1 MSAKNEKKGGSR
13 LPLLVVL
20 IVLVCAVVAA
30 VLISGQKEP
39 APPMQTVPPKTTA
52 PQTHPTDDTVVPTE
66 PSVGPT
72 EPSVVPTETTTIPT
86 EPDVEYT
93 EPATRPTES
102 ATLPTEPQG
111 VDLGSGI
118 VITDYIRYS
127 GPFLEDRT
135 DEAVSDVLAI
145 RVTNTGEE
153 YIQTMDIV
161 LSDGETK
168 ARFSLST
175 LFPGETVIV
184 PEANRMPFTDV
195 PEFTKAATESV
206 ALFDGHPGMCT
217 DRIAIQCLDGV
228 MNITNISGEDITE
241 DIFVY
246 YKNYIDGVYC
256 GGITY
261 RLRLTGGLKAGEI
274 RQGSAAHF
282 DRENSRI
289 VFVTCGG

>member
-52 PQTHPTDDTVVPTE
+52 PQTHPTDDTV
-66 PSVGPT
+66 GPT
-72 EPSVVPTETTTIPT
+72 EPSVVPTEPSGVPTETTTIPT

-118 VITDYIRYS
+118 VSTDYIRYS

-246 YKNYIDGVYC
+246 Y
-256 GGITY
+256 
-261 RLRLTGGLKAGEI
+261 
-274 RQGSAAHF
+274 
-282 DRENSRI
+282 
-289 VFVTCGG
+289 

>member
-39 APPMQTVPPKTTA
+39 APPNQTVPPKTTA
-52 PQTHPTDDTVVPTE
+52 PQTNPTDDTVV
-66 PSVGPT
+66 PT

>member
-1 MSAKNEKKGGSR
+1 MSAKTEKKGGSR

-52 PQTHPTDDTVVPTE
+52 PQTHPTDDTVV
-66 PSVGPT
+66 PT

-217 DRIAIQCLDGV
+217 DHIAIQCLDGV

>member
-39 APPMQTVPPKTTA
+39 APPNQTVPPKTTA
-52 PQTHPTDDTVVPTE
+52 PQTNPTDDTVV
-66 PSVGPT
+66 PT

-93 EPATRPTES
+93 EHATRPTEQ
-102 ATLPTEPQG
+102 ADAPTEPQG
-111 VDLGSGI
+111 LDLGSGI
-118 VITDYIRYS
+118 LIMDYARYT
-127 GPFLEDRT
+127 GPFLEDRS
-135 DEAVSDVLAI
+135 DAFVSDVLAI
-145 RVTNTGEE
+145 QVTNTGEE
-153 YIQTMDIV
+153 YIQTMDIL
-161 LSDGETK
+161 LSDGETV

-175 LFPGETVIV
+175 LFPGDTVIV
-184 PEANRMPFTDV
+184 PELNRMPFADA
-195 PEFTKAATESV
+195 PEFTEFSTESV
-206 ALFDGHPGMCT
+206 ALFDGHPGMCA

>member
-13 LPLLVVL
+13 LPLLAVL

-39 APPMQTVPPKTTA
+39 APPNQTVPPKTTA
-52 PQTHPTDDTVVPTE
+52 PQVQPTDDTVVPTE
-66 PSVGPT
+66 PTVL
-72 EPSVVPTETTTIPT
+72 PTETTTIPT

-93 EPATRPTES
+93 EPATRPTEQ
-102 ATLPTEPQG
+102 ADAPTEPQG
-111 VDLGSGI
+111 LDLGSGI
-118 VITDYIRYS
+118 LIMDYARYT
-127 GPFLEDRT
+127 GPFLEDRS
-135 DEAVSDVLAI
+135 DAFVSDVLAI
-145 RVTNTGEE
+145 QVTNTGEE
-153 YIQTMDIV
+153 YIQTMDIL
-161 LSDGETK
+161 LSDGETV

-175 LFPGETVIV
+175 LFPGDTVIV
-184 PEANRMPFTDV
+184 PELNRMPFADA
-195 PEFTKAATESV
+195 PEFTEFSTESV

>member
-66 PSVGPT
+66 PSV
-72 EPSVVPTETTTIPT
+72 VPTETTTIPT

-102 ATLPTEPQG
+102 ANLPTEPQG

-282 DRENSRI
+282 ARENSRI
-289 VFVTCGG
+289 VFVTSGG

>member
-66 PSVGPT
+66 PSV
-72 EPSVVPTETTTIPT
+72 VPTETTTIPT

-102 ATLPTEPQG
+102 ATVPTEPQG

-206 ALFDGHPGMCT
+206 ALFDGHPGMCA

>member
-66 PSVGPT
+66 PSV
-72 EPSVVPTETTTIPT
+72 VPTETTTIPT

-93 EPATRPTES
+93 EPATRPTEQ
-102 ATLPTEPQG
+102 ADAPTEPQG

>member
-52 PQTHPTDDTVVPTE
+52 PQTHPTDDTVV
-66 PSVGPT
+66 PT

>member
-20 IVLVCAVVAA
+20 IVLVCAVVAV

-52 PQTHPTDDTVVPTE
+52 PQTHPTDDTVV
-66 PSVGPT
+66 PT

-195 PEFTKAATESV
+195 PEFTKADTESV

>member
-30 VLISGQKEP
+30 VLISGQKDP

-52 PQTHPTDDTVVPTE
+52 PQTHPTDDTVV
-66 PSVGPT
+66 PT

>member
-13 LPLLVVL
+13 LPLLAVL

-52 PQTHPTDDTVVPTE
+52 PQVQPTDDTVVPTE
-66 PSVGPT
+66 PTVL
-72 EPSVVPTETTTIPT
+72 PTETTTIPT

>member
-52 PQTHPTDDTVVPTE
+52 PQTRPTDDTVV
-66 PSVGPT
+66 PT

>member
-52 PQTHPTDDTVVPTE
+52 PQTHPTDDTMVPTE
-66 PSVGPT
+66 PSVVPT

>member
-1 MSAKNEKKGGSR
+1 MSAKNEKKRPSPGL
-13 LPLLVVL
+13 LPVLLT
-20 IVLVCAVVAA
+20 VLVCAVVAA
-30 VLISGQKEP
+30 VLICGRKEP
-39 APPMQTVPPKTTA
+39 TLPVQTNPPKSTATQTV
-52 PQTHPTDDTVVPTE
+52 
-66 PSVGPT
+66 
-72 EPSVVPTETTTIPT
+72 
-86 EPDVEYT
+86 
-93 EPATRPTES
+93 PTES

>member
-52 PQTHPTDDTVVPTE
+52 PQTHPTDDTVV
-66 PSVGPT
+66 PT

-184 PEANRMPFTDV
+184 PEANRMPFADV

>member
-1 MSAKNEKKGGSR
+1 MSAKNEKKRPSPGL
-13 LPLLVVL
+13 LPVLLT
-20 IVLVCAVVAA
+20 VLVCAVVAA
-30 VLISGQKEP
+30 VLICGRKDPTLPVQTN
-39 APPMQTVPPKTTA
+39 PPKSTATQTV
-52 PQTHPTDDTVVPTE
+52 
-66 PSVGPT
+66 
-72 EPSVVPTETTTIPT
+72 
-86 EPDVEYT
+86 
-93 EPATRPTES
+93 PTES

-184 PEANRMPFTDV
+184 PEANRMPFGDV

-206 ALFDGHPGMCT
+206 ALFDEHPGMCA
-217 DRIAIQCLDGV
+217 DRVEIQCLDGV
-228 MNITNISGEDITE
+228 LNITNISGEDITE
-241 DIFVY
+241 DIIIY

-282 DRENSRI
+282 DWENSRI

>member
-13 LPLLVVL
+13 LPLLAVL

-52 PQTHPTDDTVVPTE
+52 PQTHPTDDTVV
-66 PSVGPT
+66 PT

>member
-13 LPLLVVL
+13 LPLLAVL

-39 APPMQTVPPKTTA
+39 APPNQTVPPKTTA
-52 PQTHPTDDTVVPTE
+52 PQVQPTDDTVVPTE
-66 PSVGPT
+66 PTVL
-72 EPSVVPTETTTIPT
+72 PTETTTIPT

-93 EPATRPTES
+93 EPATRPTEQ
-102 ATLPTEPQG
+102 ADVPTEPQG
-111 VDLGSGI
+111 LDLGSGI
-118 VITDYIRYS
+118 LITDYIRYT
-127 GPFLEDRT
+127 GPFLEDRS
-135 DEAVSDVLAI
+135 DDFVSDVLAI
-145 RVTNTGEE
+145 QVTNTGEE
-153 YIQTMDIV
+153 YIQTMDI
-161 LSDGETK
+161 LLNDGETE

-184 PEANRMPFTDV
+184 PELNRMPFADA
-195 PEFTKAATESV
+195 PEFTEFSTESV
-206 ALFDGHPGMCT
+206 ALFDDPPGMCT

-228 MNITNISGEDITE
+228 MNITNISSEDITE

>member
-52 PQTHPTDDTVVPTE
+52 PQTNPTDDTVV
-66 PSVGPT
+66 PT

-153 YIQTMDIV
+153 YIQTMDIL
-161 LSDGETK
+161 LSDGETV

-175 LFPGETVIV
+175 LFPGDTVIV
-184 PEANRMPFTDV
+184 PELNRMPFADA
-195 PEFTKAATESV
+195 PEFTEFSTESV

>member
-66 PSVGPT
+66 PSV
-72 EPSVVPTETTTIPT
+72 VPTETTTIPT

-102 ATLPTEPQG
+102 ATVPTEPQG